1 MPTLQEYTD
10 QAAASAEAAAA
21 ALDGID
27 PAVDAAIEPGM
38 ADDAP
43 LASPALTG
51 APTAPTAA
59 QGNDSAQL
67 ATTAFVRQ
75 ELTAFGPTFVDPTRP
90 VALVDDFMC
99 GSLETGELGL
109 LNWNLS
115 SMTAAATASVSNHP
129 GVVALASSA
138 VADTNCAIHLTNHI
152 QGSAA
157 LFDAALQEA
166 TFIFKEAVA
175 GITDVDMRVGLCSL
189 FSLIPP
195 SRGVWLEKLTTDANW
210 HLVCQ
215 NAGSPTRTNTGV
227 AAGTTGWIKARF
239 RRVTTND
246 YRVSINGAAEVAVTS
261 NTPSINI
268 PFQPG
273 IQMVPRSAN
282 SRVLHIDFFSMLLAG
297 MTR

>member
-27 PAVDAAIEPGM
+27 PAVDAAIAAGM
-38 ADDAP
+38 ADYAP

-115 SMTAAATASVSNHP
+115 SMTT
-129 GVVALASSA
+129 
-138 VADTNCAIHLTNHI
+138 
-152 QGSAA
+152 
-157 LFDAALQEA
+157 DAALQEA

-175 GITDVDMRVGLCSL
+175 GITDVDVRVGLCSL